1 MSTPAV
7 LAGGEE
13 LQPPRSF
20 WSRWIGV
27 YFSPGEAFQDIA
39 RKPDFIFPLLV
50 IALSAIA
57 ITETMLAKVGMDR
70 IIRNSLEMSGRAAKM
85 SAEQIQQAVDQGKG
99 VGSIIAHV
107 AGVLGAPIYLLI
119 VAVVG
124 LVLVNAIFGSPTSF
138 KKAFSVTCYANLCG
152 FIGALMA
159 LAMILF
165 GDLEHF
171 NPENPSPTNVGFFLN
186 PLETSKPL
194 LTFASS
200 FDLFTI
206 WFVVLLGIGFSH
218 ATGGKVKPRSV
229 SLVYFG
235 LWMIWVLGKVGLAA
249 VF

>member
-13 LQPPRSF
+13 LQPARSF
-20 WSRWIGV
+20 WSRWMGV
-27 YFSPGEAFQDIA
+27 YFSPGETFQDIS

-57 ITETMLAKVGMDR
+57 ITETMLAKVGMER

-107 AGVLGAPIYLLI
+107 AGVVGAPIYLLI

-124 LVLVNAIFGSPTSF
+124 LVLVNAIFGSPISF
-138 KKAFSVTCYANLCG
+138 KKALSVTCYANLCG
-152 FIGALMA
+152 FVGALMA

-200 FDLFTI
+200 FDIFTI
-206 WFVVLLGIGFSH
+206 WFVVLLGIGFSQ
-218 ATGGKVKPRSV
+218 ATGGKVKASTIF
-229 SLVYFG
+229 LVYFG

-249 VF
+249 IF

>member
-7 LAGGEE
+7 LAGGEG

-20 WSRWIGV
+20 WSRWMDV

-50 IALSAIA
+50 VVLSAVA
-57 ITETMLAKVGMDR
+57 ITETMLAKIGMER
-70 IIRNSLEMSGRAAKM
+70 IIRNSLDMSGGAAKM
-85 SAEQIQQAVDQGKG
+85 SAEQIQQAIDKGKG
-99 VGSIIAHV
+99 IGSILAHV
-107 AGVLGAPIYLLI
+107 GGLLGAPIYLLI
-119 VAVVG
+119 IAAIG
-124 LVLVNAIFGSPTSF
+124 LAIVSAIFGSPISF
-138 KKAFSVTCYANLCG
+138 KKAFSVTCYAYLCG
-152 FIGALMA
+152 FVGALMA

-165 GDLEHF
+165 GDLERF

-194 LTFASS
+194 LVFASS

-206 WFVVLLGIGFSH
+206 WFVVLLGIGFSQ
-218 ATGGKVKPRSV
+218 ATGGKVKASTIF
-229 SLVYFG
+229 LVYFG

-249 VF
+249 IF